1 MDDREFEE
9 LLQDIETDRA
19 ERKES
24 ISDKDRIG
32 QAICAFAND
41 LPNYGLPGVVFVGA
55 RDDGTCANLDIT
67 DRLLQ
72 NLGAMRSDGNILPLP
87 TITVQKRTV
96 GGCDLAVVIVQP
108 SYAPPVRFRGL
119 TWIRVG
125 PRRAVATAEEERRLI
140 EKRRAGD
147 LPFDLR
153 PFPSANLR
161 DLDMDLFRR
170 VYLPSEQSHEVL
182 EQNSRSPEQ
191 QLASVRFTTP
201 GPEFVPTALG
211 LLVAGSRPRDFVP
224 GDYVQFVRFD
234 GTQLTDP
241 IIDQKEVDGPLPE
254 LLRMLEEIF
263 RAHISVRSDIRSG
276 ETEMR
281 SPDYPIVALQQLARN
296 AIMHRDYEL
305 SNAPVRIYW
314 FDDRIEIHNPG
325 GPYGQVN
332 RQNFGEP
339 GITDYRNPSLSA
351 AMKSLGF
358 VQRFGIGI
366 ELARKELAN
375 NGNPPPDFQIEDAHI
390 CVIIR
395 GLQ

>member
-1 MDDREFEE
+1 MDDRELEE
-9 LLQDIETDRA
+9 LLQDIESDRA

-41 LPNYGLPGVVFVGA
+41 LPNHGLPGVVFVGA
-55 RDDGTCANLDIT
+55 RDNGACANLDIT

-72 NLGAMRSDGNILPLP
+72 TLGAMRSDGNILPLP
-87 TITVQKRTV
+87 TITVQKRALR
-96 GGCDLAVVIVQP
+96 GCDLAVVIVQP
-108 SYAPPVRFRGL
+108 SYAPPVRYRGQ

-125 PRRAVATAEEERRLI
+125 PRKAVATAEEERRLI

-153 PFPSANLR
+153 PFPSAVLQ
-161 DLDMDLFRR
+161 DLDVDLFRR

-182 EQNSRSPEQ
+182 EQNSRTLDQ

-201 GPEFVPTALG
+201 PSESVPTALG
-211 LLVAGSRPRDFVP
+211 LLVVGTRPRDFVP
-224 GDYVQFVRFD
+224 GDYVQFLRVD

-241 IIDQKEVDGPLPE
+241 IIDQKEIDGPLPQ
-254 LLRMLEEIF
+254 LLRMLEEVF

-276 ETEMR
+276 ERELR
-281 SPDYPIVALQQLARN
+281 SPDYPVVALQQLARN

-305 SNAPVRIYW
+305 SNAPARIYW
-314 FDDRIEIHNPG
+314 FSDRIEIHNPG

-332 RQNFGEP
+332 KRNFGEP
-339 GITDYRNPSLSA
+339 GITDYRNPNLA
-351 AMKSLGF
+351 GAMKSLGF

-366 ELARKELAN
+366 ETARKALAD
-375 NGNPPPDFQIEDAHI
+375 NGNPRPDFQVEDAHI
-390 CVIIR
+390 CVVMR
-395 GLQ
+395 RVS

>member
-1 MDDREFEE
+1 MEDEKLEQ
-9 LLQDIETDRA
+9 LLHDIESDRV

-24 ISDKDRIG
+24 VTDRERIG

-41 LPNYGLPGVVFVGA
+41 LPNHNLPGIVFIGA

-72 NLGAMRSDGNILPLP
+72 VLGGMRSDGNILPLP
-87 TITVQKRTV
+87 TIAVQKRTLS
-96 GGCDLAVVIVQP
+96 GCDLAVVVVQP

-125 PRRAVATAEEERRLI
+125 PRRAIATAEEERRLI

-153 PFPSANLR
+153 PFPSADLN
-161 DLDMDLFRR
+161 DLDTDLFFR
-170 VYLPSEQSHEVL
+170 VYLPSEQSPDVL
-182 EQNSRSPEQ
+182 EQNTRSREQ
-191 QLASVRFTTP
+191 QFASVRFTTP
-201 GPEFVPTALG
+201 PPQSVPTALG
-211 LLVAGSRPRDFVP
+211 LLVVGRRPRDFVP
-224 GDYVQFVRFD
+224 GDYVQFLRFE
-234 GTQLTDP
+234 GAELSDP
-241 IIDQKEVDGPLPE
+241 ISDQKEVDGPLPE

-263 RAHISVRSDIRSG
+263 RAHISVGSDITSG
-276 ETEMR
+276 EVEVR

-314 FDDRIEIHNPG
+314 FSDRIEIHNPG

-332 RQNFGEP
+332 RENFGVP
-339 GITDYRNPSLSA
+339 GITDYRNPNLSA

-366 ELARKELAN
+366 DLARKELRKN
-375 NGNPPPDFQIEDAHI
+375 DNPPPDFQVEEAHV
-390 CVIIR
+390 CVIVR
-395 GLQ
+395 RAQ

>member
-1 MDDREFEE
+1 MDDRELEG
-9 LLQDIETDRA
+9 LLLDIESDRV

-24 ISDKDRIG
+24 ISDKGRIG

-41 LPNYGLPGVVFVGA
+41 LPNHGLAGVVFVGA
-55 RDDGTCANLDIT
+55 RDDGSCANLDIT

-72 NLGAMRSDGNILPLP
+72 TLGALRSDGNILPLP
-87 TITVQKRTV
+87 TISVQKRTI

-108 SYAPPVRFRGL
+108 SYAPPIRFKGL

-153 PFPSANLR
+153 PFPSADLR
-161 DLDMDLFRR
+161 DLDMGLFCRD
-170 VYLPSEQSHEVL
+170 YLPSEQSHEIL
-182 EQNSRSPEQ
+182 EQNSRSLNQ
-191 QLASVRFTTP
+191 QLASVRFITP
-201 GPEFVPTALG
+201 PPESVPTALG
-211 LLVAGSRPRDFVP
+211 LLVVGSRPRDFVP
-224 GDYVQFVRFD
+224 GDYVQFLRFD

-241 IIDQKEVDGPLPE
+241 VIDQKEVDGPLPE
-254 LLRMLEEIF
+254 LLRMLEEVF
-263 RAHISVRSDIRSG
+263 RAHISVGADIQSRDV
-276 ETEMR
+276 ETR
-281 SPDYPIVALQQLARN
+281 YSDYPLAALQQLARN
-296 AIMHRDYEL
+296 AIMHRDYET

-314 FDDRIEIHNPG
+314 FNNRIEIHNPG

-332 RQNFGEP
+332 RGNFGDP
-339 GITDYRNPSLSA
+339 GITDYRNPNLSS

-358 VQRFGIGI
+358 VQKFGIGI
-366 ELARKELAN
+366 ALARKELEN
-375 NGNPPPDFQIEDAHI
+375 NGNPPPDFQIQDEHI

-395 GLQ
+395 RVP